1 MNISIICPLYN
12 AEQYITD
19 LHSSLMIQK
28 KVEIQSINYIL
39 TESNDNTEEILK
51 SLNINYYKIKKQD
64 FSHSLTREKYAFM
77 CKGDIIVFITQDV
90 IIRDEFW
97 LFNLTKD
104 IINGNCEASFSRQ
117 ICERAGIEKYIR
129 PKNYTDKSR
138 VVTKNDIEKL
148 GLMTFFFSDASSAIR
163 RDIFVKLRGYD
174 SKNLTTCE
182 DMYIAYKI
190 IMNGYRIKYCADSAV
205 VHSHN
210 YTLIQLYKR
219 YYETG
224 IFLKENNYLQKYK
237 ANQSGFALAKYVLKQ
252 SIKNRDYKTLFS
264 IIPNFAARFIGM
276 HMGKKC
282 KRNILK

>member
-1 MNISIICPLYN
+1 MNISVICPLYN
-12 AEQYITD
+12 AEQYIAG
-19 LHSSLMIQK
+19 LHSSLMMQK

-51 SLNINYYKIKKQD
+51 SLDINYYKIKKQD

-77 CKGDIIVFITQDV
+77 CQGDIIIFISQDIV
-90 IIRDEFW
+90 IKDELW

-117 ICERAGIEKYIR
+117 LCERAGIEKYIR
-129 PKNYTDKSR
+129 QKNYPDESR
-138 VVTKNDIEKL
+138 IVTKKDSEKL
-148 GLMTFFFSDASSAIR
+148 GLMTFFFSDAASAINK
-163 RDIFVKLRGYD
+163 DVFVKLNGYD
-174 SKNLTTCE
+174 RKDLRICE
-182 DMYIAYKI
+182 DMYIAYKLI
-190 IMNGYRIKYCADSAV
+190 INDFRIKYCSDSVV

-210 YTLIQLYKR
+210 YTLRQLYKR

-224 IFLKENNYLQKYK
+224 VFFKENNYLQKYK
-237 ANQSGFALAKYVLKQ
+237 AKQSGFALAKYVLKQ

-276 HMGKKC
+276 QMGKKC
-282 KRNILK
+282 KRNRLK